1 MKPHQPFPHNFL
13 CDHKVVE
20 HILQQIDPQPGQ
32 RLVEIGPGRGAL
44 TQGLLERAGA
54 LDAVE
59 RDRDLIEPL
68 QARLS
73 AIGDLRIH
81 RADALEFDFKALRGE
96 GGPLRLVGNL
106 PYNTATPLIFHLLD
120 QAAAIADMHFM
131 LPKEI
136 VGRMTAEPGSK
147 AFGRLSV
154 MVQIGCSVE
163 SLFEVPP
170 EAFDPPPRVDSSVVR
185 LVPLAQPLVDAES
198 MPSFCHFAKKTFS
211 HRRKALRKV
220 LKGVLTPEQIL
231 ALGIDPK
238 CRSEALH
245 LHQVIALHKAAE
257 SVAEPTA

>member
-1 MKPHQPFPHNFL
+1 MTPHKPFPHNFL
-13 CDHKVVE
+13 CDHNVVE
-20 HILQQIDPQPGQ
+20 QILEQVDPRPGQ

-54 LDAVE
+54 LDAIE
-59 RDRDLIEPL
+59 RDRDLTEPL
-68 QARLS
+68 QAKLS
-73 AIGDLRIH
+73 AIGDLHIH
-81 RADALEFDFKALRGE
+81 RADALEFDFTDLRGE
-96 GGPLRLVGNL
+96 GEPLRLVGNL
-106 PYNTATPLIFHLLD
+106 PYNTSTPLIFHLLD
-120 QAAAIADMHFM
+120 QATAIADMHFM

-136 VGRMTAEPGSK
+136 VGRMTAEPGSE

-163 SLFEVPP
+163 SLFDVPP
-170 EAFDPPPRVDSSVVR
+170 EAFDPPPRVHSSLVR
-185 LVPLAQPLVDAES
+185 LTPLAQPLVDAAS
-198 MPSFCHFAKKTFS
+198 MPSFCHFARKAFS
-211 HRRKALRKV
+211 QRRKALRKV

-257 SVAEPTA
+257 SAAEPTA